1 MAASRASY
9 LPNLEHDL
17 AARVSTSDSCQGF
30 AYLLEWQ
37 YRFDLGAQ
45 LPLVDQPTDCVQPLP
60 VDVGVERFAGDA
72 SSELVGSTDQED
84 RPAAVA
90 HRADGLIAGMAASSV
105 EEDVD
110 AAGNHGEQLLDP
122 VVGVVVEHF
131 AGAQVPQ
138 VVPIA
143 RAGHAQR
150 AGANGRGYLYG
161 GAAYA
166 SGRGG
171 DEHGLTGL

>member
-1 MAASRASY
+1 
-9 LPNLEHDL
+9 
-17 AARVSTSDSCQGF
+17 VSTSDSFQGF
-30 AYLLEWQ
+30 AYLLERQ

-45 LPLVDQPTDCVQPLP
+45 LALVDQSTDRVQPLL
-60 VDVGVERFAGDA
+60 VYFGVERFAGDA
-72 SSELVGSTDQED
+72 TSQLVGSADQED

-90 HRADGLIAGMAASSV
+90 HRADGLVAGIAASSV

-110 AAGNHGEQLLDP
+110 AAGNHGEHLLDS
-122 VVGVVVEHF
+122 VAGVVVEHF